1 MIISTFGHV
10 TYNHVKFMKT
20 YLAKSYE
27 HIIMSY
33 LVPRSNF
40 TNIPKVNYT
49 KNAKPYL
56 HLILLISL
64 TFSF

>member
-1 MIISTFGHV
+1 M
-10 TYNHVKFMKT
+10 NT

-27 HIIMSY
+27 HTIMSY
-33 LVPRSNF
+33 LVPYSNY

-56 HLILLISL
+56 HVIFLISL
-64 TFSF
+64 TFSFY